1 MTSIHN
7 AQPAMAQSNTPAS
20 RVPQSAR
27 AALRRIRN
35 CPQIQGPAS
44 SQMPLP
50 IPNSAM
56 AHAPCHT
63 PPLKAATSKAEY
75 NKLQGISA
83 HKTPTSPKPEGAAVH
98 DCMRRHTAR
107 PALSTQAGWRAC
119 STIANPHAR
128 TATCIKVHTGRKAA
142 VCCVIQAKPSMA
154 NAAKAPANA

>member
-27 AALRRIRN
+27 AALRRMRN

-50 IPNSAM
+50 IPNSAI

-107 PALSTQAGWRAC
+107 PALSTKAGWRAC